1 MARRGRKRN
10 VEVTKVNHQPRD
22 TTLNPQ
28 EAVRLWKA
36 FKECV
41 RANGG
46 NHITSNLG
54 SHFGRLVLL
63 GVFNSEQY
71 EAGLLW
77 HEVLNDHSR
86 IVMDGAPSKLAA
98 KICSGEPRVKG
109 ADETPYKESDVRA
122 AQDRYDLVLSAVTDA
137 PRGPAA
143 WDALVE
149 LIILDRHIDWSL
161 QRNAGDALTR
171 LCAVLN
177 ISRRTK

>member
-1 MARRGRKRN
+1 

-22 TTLNPQ
+22 TTINPQ

-36 FKECV
+36 LKECV
-41 RANGG
+41 RADGG
-46 NHITSNLG
+46 NHVTSNLG

-71 EAGLLW
+71 EAGLIW

-86 IVMDGAPSKLAA
+86 IVMDGAPSKLGA
-98 KICSGEPRVKG
+98 KICTGEQRPKG
-109 ADETPYKESDVRA
+109 NEDTPFTADQVRA
-122 AQDRYDLVLSAVTDA
+122 MSDRYEMCRAAVVEA

-143 WDALVE
+143 WDGLIE
-149 LIILDRHIDWSL
+149 LIILDRHIDWSM
-161 QRNAGDALTR
+161 QRNVGDALSR